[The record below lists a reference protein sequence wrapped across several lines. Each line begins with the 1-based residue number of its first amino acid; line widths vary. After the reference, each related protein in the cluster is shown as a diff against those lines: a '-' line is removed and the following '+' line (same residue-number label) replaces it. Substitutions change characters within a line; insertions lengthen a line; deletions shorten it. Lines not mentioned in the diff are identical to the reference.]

1 MACSRCQG
9 LMVDEMLFN
18 PSEGV
23 SHTWVPVLRCLNCGN
38 LEDALIR
45 LARGL
50 SGRLGRRT
58 RPGPQRRGCGARRSA
73 DSKGNDTA
81 VRDGCG
87 RDGGW
92 GLLRWT
98 RMKEAPWRA
107 MGSVC

>member
-58 RPGPQRRGCGARRSA
+58 RPGPQRRGVERGDPRTAKEMTRLSVTGAAGMA
-73 DSKGNDTA
+73 DGDCC
-81 VRDGCG
+81 DGQ
-87 RDGGW
+87 
-92 GLLRWT
+92 
-98 RMKEAPWRA
+98 E
-107 MGSVC
+107 